1 VNKLRKITLPQNYR
15 AAHSL
20 DTLHSIQNKITCASN
35 LLMMLARWSGRRSG
49 ISFWMSLSD
58 MPLAEALARAKI
70 LKKKKIIIIII
81 TTQRLK
87 H

>member
-1 VNKLRKITLPQNYR
+1 MNELRKITLPLNYR

-20 DTLHSIQNKITCASN
+20 DTLHSIQIKITCASN
-35 LLMMLARWSGRRSG
+35 LLMMPARWSGRRSG

-58 MPLAEALARAKI
+58 IPLAEALARAKI
-70 LKKKKIIIIII
+70 LKKNS
-81 TTQRLK
+81 LE